1 MSTLPSP
8 SSVWGPHHH
17 LWPPRCHDLLQL
29 APAACARLAR
39 SGPAWLGA
47 ALQQRPWGVVRQGPR
62 PAGAVPIELQG
73 LGPAQRHADW
83 VEAPQVQ
90 ACLQPARLLQRWCAG
105 AAPRSAAWPAG
116 LQAAGQR
123 LHEALTALGLHDAGP
138 TGPWALALA
147 LASSEA
153 CCPGEVQSVWPL
165 ALVIRPA
172 ALPTPAQA
180 ARWRCV
186 LEQAAAPWGLQV
198 VLDSPAGALALA
210 ELASLAEDLRQLQ
223 GPVRIGVRDAR
234 GEQQLSWAELQAR
247 CRPMEQAPA

>member
-1 MSTLPSP
+1 MLTLPSP
-8 SSVWGPHHH
+8 SSVWGTHHS

-29 APAACARLAR
+29 APAACTRLAR
-39 SGPAWLGA
+39 SGPAWLAA
-47 ALQQRPWGVVRQGPR
+47 ALQARPWGLVRQGPR

-83 VEAPQVQ
+83 VEPPQVQ
-90 ACLQPARLLQRWCAG
+90 ACLQPAQLLQRWCAG
-105 AAPRSAAWPAG
+105 AARGSAAWPAG

-147 LASSEA
+147 STGAR
-153 CCPGEVQSVWPL
+153 CPGESQAVWPL
-165 ALVIRPA
+165 ALVIRSA

-180 ARWRCV
+180 DRWRCV

-210 ELASLAEDLRQLQ
+210 ELCRLAEDLRQLQ

-234 GEQQLSWAELQAR
+234 GEQQLSWVELQAR
-247 CRPMEQAPA
+247 CRATEQTPA

>member
-1 MSTLPSP
+1 MLTLPNP
-8 SSVWGPHHH
+8 TSVWGPQHHR
-17 LWPPRCHDLLQL
+17 WPPRSHDLLQL

-39 SGPAWLGA
+39 SGPVWLA
-47 ALQQRPWGVVRQGPR
+47 EALQAVPWGLVRQGPQ

-90 ACLQPARLLQRWCAG
+90 ACLQPAELLQRWCAG
-105 AAPRSAAWPAG
+105 VARRGAAWPAG

-123 LHEALTALGLHDAGP
+123 LHEALMALGLHDAGP
-138 TGPWALALA
+138 TGSWALALA
-147 LASSEA
+147 LASSGA
-153 CCPGEVQSVWPL
+153 GGPGEAPAVWPL

-180 ARWRCV
+180 ARWRSV
-186 LEQAAAPWGLQV
+186 LEQAAAPWKLQV
-198 VLDSPAGALALA
+198 TLDSPAGALALA
-210 ELASLAEDLRQLQ
+210 DLSSLAEDLRQLQ

-247 CRPMEQAPA
+247 CRPTEPAPA

>member
-1 MSTLPSP
+1 MLTLPSP

-39 SGPAWLGA
+39 SGPGWLAA
-47 ALQQRPWGVVRQGPR
+47 ALQARPWGLVRQGPR

-90 ACLQPARLLQRWCAG
+90 ACLQPAQLLQRWCAG
-105 AAPRSAAWPAG
+105 AARGSAAWPEG
-116 LQAAGQR
+116 LQATGQR
-123 LHEALTALGLHDAGP
+123 LHSVLSTLGLGDAGP
-138 TGPWALALA
+138 TGAWALALA
-147 LASSEA
+147 SGAP
-153 CCPGEVQSVWPL
+153 CPADAQAGRSL
-165 ALVIRPA
+165 GLVIRPA
-172 ALPTPAQA
+172 ALPAPAEA
-180 ARWRCV
+180 AQW
-186 LEQAAAPWGLQV
+186 LHTLALAAAPWPLGV
-198 VLDSPAGALALA
+198 TLDSPAGALALA
-210 ELASLAEDLRQLQ
+210 ELSRLAQDLCQLH

-247 CRPMEQAPA
+247 CRPTEQTPA

>member
-1 MSTLPSP
+1 MLTLPNP

-17 LWPPRCHDLLQL
+17 LWPPRSHDLLQL

-39 SGPAWLGA
+39 SGPAWLAA
-47 ALQQRPWGVVRQGPR
+47 ALQARPWGLVRQGPR

-90 ACLQPARLLQRWCAG
+90 ACLQPALLLQRWCAG
-105 AAPRSAAWPAG
+105 MECGGAAWPTG
-116 LQAAGQR
+116 LQAVGPR
-123 LHEALTALGLHDAGP
+123 LQEALTALGLHDAGP

-147 LASSEA
+147 SGARCPAEA
-153 CCPGEVQSVWPL
+153 QAGWPL

-180 ARWRCV
+180 ALWRGV
-186 LEQAAAPWGLQV
+186 LEQSAAPWALQV
-198 VLDSPAGALALA
+198 TLDSPAGALSLA
-210 ELASLAEDLRQLQ
+210 ELSCLAEDLCQLQ

-234 GEQQLSWAELQAR
+234 GEQLLSWAELQVR

>member
-1 MSTLPSP
+1 MLTLPNP

-17 LWPPRCHDLLQL
+17 RWPPRSHDLLQL

-39 SGPAWLGA
+39 SGPVWLAA
-47 ALQQRPWGVVRQGPR
+47 ALQARPWGLVRQGPR

-90 ACLQPARLLQRWCAG
+90 ACLQPAELLQRWGAG
-105 AAPRSAAWPAG
+105 AARGSSAWPPG

-123 LHEALTALGLHDAGP
+123 LHEALTAQGLHDAGP

-147 LASSEA
+147 SAA
-153 CCPGEVQSVWPL
+153 RCPGEAQAGWPL

-180 ARWRCV
+180 ARWRGV
-186 LEQAAAPWGLQV
+186 LAQAAAPWGLQV
-198 VLDSPAGALALA
+198 TLDCPAGALALA
-210 ELASLAEDLRQLQ
+210 ELSSLAEDWRQLQ

-234 GEQQLSWAELQAR
+234 GEQQLSWSELQAR
-247 CRPMEQAPA
+247 CRPTEQAPA